1 MSSTNIPNQAIRQGS
16 ISHAADQPAD
26 EAEVRKLINAR
37 IDAIRAR
44 DVNAATANVAEDVAV
59 FDVVDAFAQMGLEA
73 MRERAI
79 AWFSSFDDK
88 IGVEVR
94 HLIVSVS
101 GDTAFAHSLNRY
113 SGKLKNGGDL
123 DMSVRVTLCLKKLN
137 DHWIIT
143 HEHNSVPFDSKS
155 GMAIIST
162 GAATATRDSSKTL
175 GPPRV

>member
-1 MSSTNIPNQAIRQGS
+1 MSSTNTPNQAIRQGS
-16 ISHAADQPAD
+16 ISHTAGQPAD
-26 EAEVRKLINAR
+26 EAGVQKLINAR

-44 DVNAATANVAEDVAV
+44 DVDAATANVAEDVAI
-59 FDVVDAFAQMGLEA
+59 FDVVDAFAQVGIEA
-73 MRERAI
+73 MRERAS

-94 HLIVSVS
+94 HLIVAV
-101 GDTAFAHSLNRY
+101 GEDTAFAHSLNRY
-113 SGKLKNGGDL
+113 SGNLKNGGKV
-123 DMSVRVTLCLKKLN
+123 DMSVRVTLCLKKFD

-162 GAATATRDSSKTL
+162 GTATAAATDH
-175 GPPRV
+175 